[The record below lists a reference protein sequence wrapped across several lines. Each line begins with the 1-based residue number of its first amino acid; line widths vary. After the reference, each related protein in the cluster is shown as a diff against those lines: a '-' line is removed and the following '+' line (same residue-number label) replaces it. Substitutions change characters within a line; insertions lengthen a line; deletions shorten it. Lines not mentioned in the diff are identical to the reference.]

1 MTIDEYLNQLPKL
14 KAAENREYNKLAKV
28 FDKATSTHN
37 SAFDGMPRTKNSINA
52 HETRLIEYV
61 DTKREW
67 DEIHKRFYEILE
79 QIEGA
84 IDYLLYWE
92 GSLIYRVYIYNIFGT
107 REDPLEGADEI
118 LHTNSQHII
127 NVKLAEA
134 KSHLREI
141 LINQGIELE

>member
-14 KAAENREYNKLAKV
+14 KAAENREYNKLIKM

-37 SAFDGMPRTKNSINA
+37 SVFDGMPLTKNSENA
-52 HETRLIEYV
+52 HETKLIEYA
-61 DTKREW
+61 DAKREW
-67 DEIHKRFYEILE
+67 DEIHKRFYDIKN
-79 QIEGA
+79 QIESA

-92 GSLIYRVYIYNIFGT
+92 GSLIYRVYIYNVFGT
-107 REDPLEGADEI
+107 RDDPLEGADEI

-127 NVKLAEA
+127 NVRLTEA
-134 KSHLREI
+134 KSHLRHI